1 MPLDVFHNKITC
13 FDDIVY
19 NSSFFSV
26 DLDMYHDGNDKSE
39 LETVCYLW
47 KKIRGKTSNLLPDQC
62 RKTLGQLYLFCTK
75 FKTILDKDLNLMPV
89 NLKID
94 QLESGF
100 GMEERTL
107 KTLFSHL
114 SRLPLHEIM
123 RDMGKNE
130 NLSASNPPAQDS

>member
-1 MPLDVFHNKITC
+1 MSFITKSLVLMTLC
-13 FDDIVY
+13 IIVV
-19 NSSFFSV
+19 SFQLIWTRIMMEMTNLSWKLCV
-26 DLDMYHDGNDKSE
+26 ICG
-39 LETVCYLW
+39 

-94 QLESGF
+94 QLDSGF